1 MSEDHVG
8 RTRTVTWE
16 DPMPSAHAA
25 RRMAGKEFLAALIR
39 GELPSPPMARTLGFE
54 IVEIGDGT
62 AVFTVVPSEI
72 HYNPIGVVH
81 GGLLATLLDSAMG
94 CAVQTTLPEGTGY
107 TTLELK
113 VNFVRAATATTGLLR
128 CEAKVL
134 HRGRRSATA
143 EGRVVDAAGKLYAH
157 ATTTC
162 LMIEG

>member
-1 MSEDHVG
+1 MSPDRRD

-16 DPMPSAHAA
+16 DPMPSAQAA
-25 RRMAGKEFLAALIR
+25 QSRAGKDFLAAMIR
-39 GELPSPPMARTLGFE
+39 GDLPHPPMALVLGFG
-54 IVEIGDGT
+54 ITEIGDGL
-62 AVFTVVPSEI
+62 AVFTVVPAEF

-113 VNFVRAATATTGLLR
+113 VNFVRAATDKTGPLR

-162 LMIEG
+162 MVIEG